1 MIKLRLLKF
10 FWLLS
15 GFVGLMILIYSYA
28 NIVGNEISIPNSFVE
43 VSISKAVY
51 FYSVVVAIIIINGS
65 IYFLSH
71 LLKLNKEVSSNFSY
85 NIEFW
90 LFGVALIINFF
101 IISTVIFL
109 SFYNNSIINYLSYIG
124 YLIVASLTAL
134 VVWLL
139 RLPLILKKS

>member
-1 MIKLRLLKF
+1 MNKIRLLKF

-15 GFVGLMILIYSYA
+15 GFVALMILIYSYA
-28 NIVGNEISIPNSFVE
+28 NIVGNEISIPNSFSE
-43 VSISKAVY
+43 ISISKTVY
-51 FYSVVVAIIIINGS
+51 FYSVVVAIIVVNGS

-71 LLKLNKEVSSNFSY
+71 LLKSKKEVSSNFFY
-85 NIEFW
+85 KIELW

-109 SFYNNSIINYLSYIG
+109 SFLNNSYMNYLNNIG

-139 RLPLILKKS
+139 RLPLLLKKS

>member
-1 MIKLRLLKF
+1 MNKIRLLKF

-15 GFVGLMILIYSYA
+15 GFIGLVILLLSYA
-28 NIVGNEISIPNSFVE
+28 NIEGNEISIPNSFAE

-71 LLKLNKEVSSNFSY
+71 LLKLNKELSSNFCY
-85 NIEFW
+85 NIELW

-109 SFYNNSIINYLSYIG
+109 SFYNNSYINYLSYIG
-124 YLIVASLTAL
+124 YLIIASLTAL

-139 RLPLILKKS
+139 RLPLLLKKS